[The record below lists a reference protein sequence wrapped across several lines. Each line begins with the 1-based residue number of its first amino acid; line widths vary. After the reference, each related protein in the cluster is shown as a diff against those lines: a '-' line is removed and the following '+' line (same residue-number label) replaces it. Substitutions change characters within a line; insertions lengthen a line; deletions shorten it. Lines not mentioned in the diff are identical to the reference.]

1 MGSSRLT
8 RLEISYEYPID
19 FVGNTAELSTKSFVQ
34 MIRIAI
40 VEDNNTL
47 RSSLESMFNRT
58 EGMRCVA
65 SLNNLLNVI
74 SEVGSTLPDVIL
86 MDIGLPNISGIE
98 GVRTVKAHFPGIL
111 ILMFTVFDDDEK
123 IFDAI
128 RAGASGYLLKKTPPA
143 EIVEAVRDLYRGG
156 APMTSSIARRV
167 IQSFQA
173 APSTIVEDYQ
183 LTVRENEILYSL
195 VDGLSYKKIAD
206 KHCVS
211 ISTIRTHICNI
222 YNKLHVNSKAEAVA
236 RVLSPR
242 K

>member
-1 MGSSRLT
+1 
-8 RLEISYEYPID
+8 
-19 FVGNTAELSTKSFVQ
+19 
-34 MIRIAI
+34 MIKIAI

-47 RSSLESMFNRT
+47 RSSLESLFNLT
-58 EGMRCVA
+58 DGMHCVA

-74 SEVGSTLPDVIL
+74 SQIGTALPDIIL

-98 GVRTVKAHFPGIL
+98 GVRTVKTHFPAIQ
-111 ILMFTVFDDDEK
+111 ILMFTVFDDDEN

-143 EIVEAVRDLYRGG
+143 EIVEAVRDLYHGG
-156 APMTSSIARRV
+156 APMTSSIARKV
-167 IQSFQA
+167 IQSFQSV
-173 APSTIVEDYQ
+173 APSNTLAAYQ

-195 VDGLSYKKIAD
+195 VDCLSYKKIAD
-206 KHCVS
+206 KYCVS

-222 YNKLHVNSKAEAVA
+222 YSKLHVNSKAEAVA